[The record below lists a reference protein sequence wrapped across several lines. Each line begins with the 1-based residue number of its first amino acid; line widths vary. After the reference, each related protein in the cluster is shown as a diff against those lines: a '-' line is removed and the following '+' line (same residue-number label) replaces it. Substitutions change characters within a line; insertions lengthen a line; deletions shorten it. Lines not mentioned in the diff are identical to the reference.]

1 MQQAVPG
8 TSTFSRRRLSTGFK
22 HLVGDTQT
30 TFSSFMARW
39 KTFFVFC
46 LVESRPATHEFW
58 RLCRNALDENSDE
71 NAPGKRYMLR
81 ACKKAERRG
90 HPCVGLSCVTLF
102 VPRAILLTEQ

>member
-1 MQQAVPG
+1 MSEYHRTMADRSPAPAALSSDAEPSRWHWPHLPG

-22 HLVGDTQT
+22 HLVGDTKT

-81 ACKKAERRG
+81 A
-90 HPCVGLSCVTLF
+90 
-102 VPRAILLTEQ
+102 